1 MKSLLSRIVGDAMQR
16 ISWLLIVGLVF
27 RSIFVFAAPVSAED
41 PGYAGVEIRDLTK
54 QEADKL
60 GWEAPRG
67 AWIVKTVEDGP
78 AAEAGVLPDD
88 IITTIDG
95 VEVPNMRAFTSTI
108 AGKKPL
114 TQVRLRIIRDGKEK
128 SLTIGLA
135 ARPAYLSSGPVE
147 QQLMLDPGGHRAV
160 VWGLTFTPDGRY
172 LITAGADKVVRVWD
186 WRTGKTV
193 RIIRGQ
199 AGFGQSGVIDAIA
212 LSPDGKWLAVGGSL
226 KAAGDILMP
235 IRIYDFASGELKAL
249 LKGHK
254 APVIALSFS
263 PNSSLLISGSFDN
276 TAIIWDVESG
286 QMLHRL
292 EGHDAEIYN
301 VGFSPDG
308 ATAVTGSYD
317 KTLRLWGVAD
327 GNQIAV
333 LTGHESRIN
342 ALAISPK
349 DGTIASASGDGEI
362 RLWDGTGAFLRKL
375 GTIVANVRGMA
386 FDPSGERLF
395 VGCVSACK
403 DGNAFFLDPASGKA
417 LTTLKG
423 TNVAMVAISPDGRV
437 VATSGDVLDGIL
449 ISDALSGAPLKGPNG
464 KQLRLRGTGAP
475 AWAVGF
481 SSDGETIA
489 WGHAGSLKSY
499 NERGPLQFQLRLPS
513 AKAGLGSPERLAD
526 TDVSS
531 FVRARETFGNLSLAH
546 RPGGNYGYVDAIL
559 DIRETAN
566 AQEPAQSTTLKS
578 IERTGSTDGYA
589 HLAYSFTADGKAIVS
604 GGRNGLLRS
613 YDLQGKPL
621 KVFFGHEA
629 DIMAVAVSNDG
640 RFLLSG
646 SKDQTVRLWNLKT
659 GELLVT
665 LFDSSDGEWVL
676 WTPQG
681 YYTGSPGAD
690 RMIGWQINK
699 GADKLPEYVGAEQVR
714 QHLYRPDIVERALV
728 LASAAQAVHEAAGTA
743 FKIADL
749 LDRPIPRFRIVSPTA
764 GSIAH
769 GGRTQL
775 RIVVSP
781 TPDPIKVVS
790 VQVNGRQISDM
801 VPDESTPGSQANGYS
816 LDVPLSNGSNEI
828 RVSAVNAIG
837 EKTEVIT
844 LRHEGDGA
852 LDQRGTLYLLA
863 VGVDKYVAA
872 GGVLPQLRFSS
883 ADAGAFADAM
893 VRRLGPMHDKVVST
907 LLTNGPDATALPT
920 AANIRD
926 ALDKL
931 RSARE
936 TDTVVVFL
944 AGHGTND
951 GPNYRF
957 LPMDAEPLGD
967 GWRSNSAVTWYELE
981 EALQSAKGR
990 RLLFV
995 DTCHAGNAYN
1005 QRIGNTSYHANI
1017 IAYSSARWDQQAL
1030 ERTDLGHGLFTYA
1043 VVEGIDGAADVTHKH
1058 VIRTKELYEFVEKRV
1073 EDLAKEF
1080 RMTQEPQY
1088 FKGRDAEDYVLARW

>member
-1 MKSLLSRIVGDAMQR
+1 MQR
-16 ISWLLIVGLVF
+16 ISWMLIFCLMFGSILVPAS
-27 RSIFVFAAPVSAED
+27 RVSAED
-41 PGYAGVEIRDLTK
+41 PGYVGVEGRDLTK

-67 AWIVKTVEDGP
+67 AWVVRTVEDGP

-95 VEVPNMRAFTSTI
+95 VEVTNMRAFTNAI
-108 AGKKPL
+108 ASKKPR
-114 TQVRLRIIRDGKEK
+114 TQIRLRIIREGKEK
-128 SLTIGLA
+128 SLTLSLV
-135 ARPAYLSSGPVE
+135 ARPPYLSSGPVE
-147 QQLMLDPGGHRAV
+147 QQLMVDPGGHMAL

-172 LITAGADKVVRVWD
+172 LVTAGADKVVRVWD

-199 AGFGQSGVIDAIA
+199 AGFGQNGVINAIA
-212 LSPDGKWLAVGGSL
+212 LSPDGKWLAVGGGF
-226 KAAGDILMP
+226 KAAGDVVTH

-254 APVIALSFS
+254 APVLALSFS

-276 TAIIWDVESG
+276 SAIIWDVENA

-301 VGFSPDG
+301 VGFAPDG

-333 LTGHESRIN
+333 LTGHEGRIN

-349 DGTIASASGDGEI
+349 DGTIASASSDGEI
-362 RLWDGTGAFLRKL
+362 RLWDGATGAFLHRL
-375 GTIVANVRGMA
+375 GTIAANVRGMA
-386 FDPSGERLF
+386 FDPSGDRLF

-403 DGNAFFLDPASGKA
+403 DGNGFFLDPASGKT
-417 LTTLKG
+417 LTTLRG

-449 ISDALSGAPLKGPNG
+449 LSDAFSGAPLKDSSG
-464 KQLRLRGTGAP
+464 KPLRLSGTGAP

-481 SSDGETIA
+481 STDGEMIA
-489 WGHAGSLKSY
+489 WGNASHYKSH

-513 AKAGLGSPERLAD
+513 AKAGLGSPERLTD
-526 TDVSS
+526 SDVSS
-531 FVRARETFGNLSLAH
+531 FVRARETFGNLSIAH
-546 RPGGNYGYVDAIL
+546 RPGGNYGSQDAIL
-559 DIRETAN
+559 DIREIAD
-566 AQEPAQSTTLKS
+566 AQQPLQFKTLKS
-578 IERTGSTDGYA
+578 IERIGASDGYS
-589 HLAYSFTADGKAIVS
+589 HFAYSFTADGKAVIS
-604 GGRNGLLRS
+604 GGKNGLLLS
-613 YDLQGKPL
+613 YDLQGKQL
-621 KVFFGHEA
+621 KAFLGHEA
-629 DIMAVAVSNDG
+629 DITAVAVSNDG

-646 SKDQTVRLWNLKT
+646 SRDQTVRLWNLKT

-665 LFDSSDGEWVL
+665 LFNGSDGEWVL

-699 GADKLPEYVGAEQVR
+699 GADKLPDYVGAEQVR
-714 QHLYRPDIVERALV
+714 QHLYRPDIVERAIV

-749 LDRPIPRFRIVSPTA
+749 LNRPIPRFRIVSPTA
-764 GSIAH
+764 GSIAR

-781 TPDPIKVVS
+781 TPDPVKVVS

-801 VPDESTPGSQANGYS
+801 VPDNSTPGSQPNGYS

-852 LDQRGTLYLLA
+852 LDQRGTLYILA

-872 GGVLPQLRFSS
+872 SGVLPELRFSS

-893 VRRLGPMHDKVVST
+893 VRRLGPLHDKVVAT
-907 LLTNGPDATALPT
+907 LLTNGSNATALPT

-931 RSARE
+931 RSSRE
-936 TDTVVVFL
+936 NDTVVVFL

-957 LPMDAEPLGD
+957 LPMDAEPLAD
-967 GWRSNSAVTWYELE
+967 GWRSNSAVAWYELE
-981 EALQSAKGR
+981 EALESAKGR

-1030 ERTDLGHGLFTYA
+1030 ERADLGHGLFTYA
-1043 VVEGIDGAADVTHKH
+1043 VVEGIDGAADIAHEH
-1058 VIRTKELYEFVEKRV
+1058 VIRTKELYEFVVKRV
-1073 EDLAKEF
+1073 EALAKEF

-1088 FKGRDAEDYVLARW
+1088 FKGRDADDYVLARW

>member
-1 MKSLLSRIVGDAMQR
+1 MQR
-16 ISWLLIVGLVF
+16 ISWFLLFGLIF
-27 RSIFVFAAPVSAED
+27 GSILVPAAPVSAED
-41 PGYAGVEIRDLTK
+41 PGYAGVDIRNLTK

-67 AWIVKTVEDGP
+67 AWVVRTAEDGP

-95 VEVPNMRAFTSTI
+95 VEVANIRAFTNTI
-108 AGKKPL
+108 ASKQPR
-114 TQVRLRIIRDGKEK
+114 TQVRLKLIREGKEK
-128 SLTIGLA
+128 SLTINLD
-135 ARPAYLSSGPVE
+135 ARPAYLSSGPAE
-147 QQLMLDPGGHRAV
+147 QQLMLDPGGHMAV

-172 LITAGADKVVRVWD
+172 LVTAGDDKVVRVWD
-186 WRTGKTV
+186 WHTGQTV

-199 AGFGQSGVIDAIA
+199 AGYGRDGAIGAIA
-212 LSPDGKWLAVGGSL
+212 ISPDGKWLAVGGAF
-226 KAAGDILMP
+226 KAAGDTVTH
-235 IRIYDFASGELKAL
+235 IRIYDFATGELKAL

-254 APVIALSFS
+254 AKVIALSFS

-276 TAIIWDVESG
+276 TAIIWDVETA

-301 VGFSPDG
+301 VAFAPDG

-333 LTGHESRIN
+333 LAGHESRIR
-342 ALAISPK
+342 ALAINPK

-362 RLWDGTGAFLRKL
+362 RLWDGATGAFLRRL
-375 GTIVANVRGMA
+375 GKIVPSLRGMA

-395 VGCVSACK
+395 VGCAGACK
-403 DGNAFFLDPASGKA
+403 DGNGFFLDPASGKTLA
-417 LTTLKG
+417 TLKG
-423 TNVAMVAISPDGRV
+423 TYVAEVAMSPDGRV
-437 VATSGDVLDGIL
+437 IATSGEVQDGIL
-449 ISDALSGAPLKGPNG
+449 ISDALAGVPLKGPNG
-464 KQLRLRGTGAP
+464 KQLRLAGTGTP
-475 AWAVGF
+475 VWAVGF
-481 SSDGETIA
+481 STDGQMIA
-489 WGHAGSLKSY
+489 WGHASNYKSH
-499 NERGPLQFQLRLPS
+499 NERGPLQSQLRLPS
-513 AKAGLGSPERLAD
+513 AKEGLGSPEPLPA
-526 TDVSS
+526 TDVSN
-531 FVRARETFGNLSLAH
+531 FVRARESFGNLSLAY
-546 RPGGNYGYVDAIL
+546 RPGGNYDSADAIL
-559 DIRETAN
+559 DIRESTD
-566 AQEPAQSTTLKS
+566 AQQPAQLKTLNS
-578 IERTGSTDGYA
+578 IERVGATDGYS
-589 HLAYSFTADGKAIVS
+589 HFAYSFSPDGKVIVS
-604 GGRNGLLRS
+604 GGANGTLLS
-613 YDLQGKPL
+613 YDLQGKRL
-621 KVFFGHEA
+621 KVFLGHEA
-629 DIMAVAVSNDG
+629 EITAVAVSNDG

-646 SKDQTVRLWNLKT
+646 SRDQTARLWNLKT
-659 GELLVT
+659 GELLVS
-665 LFDSSDGEWVL
+665 LFYGSDGEWVL

-699 GADKLPEYVGAEQVR
+699 GVDKLPDYVGAEQVR
-714 QHLYRPDIVERALV
+714 QHLYRPDIVERAIV

-775 RIVVSP
+775 RIVVTP
-781 TPDPIKVVS
+781 TPDPIKEVN

-801 VPDESTPGSQANGYS
+801 VPDNSTPGSQANGYS
-816 LDVPLSNGSNEI
+816 LEVPLSNGSNEI

-844 LRHEGDGA
+844 LRHEGEGA

-863 VGVDKYVAA
+863 VGVDNYAA
-872 GGVLPQLRFSS
+872 AQGVLPELRFSS
-883 ADAGAFADAM
+883 ADASAFADAM
-893 VRRLGPMHDKVVST
+893 VRRLGPLHDKVVST
-907 LLTNGPDATALPT
+907 LLTNGPNATALPT

-967 GWRSNSAVTWYELE
+967 GWRSNSAVAWYELE

-1017 IAYSSARWDQQAL
+1017 IAYSSARWDQEAL
-1030 ERTDLGHGLFTYA
+1030 ERSDLGHGLFTYA
-1043 VVEGIDGAADVTHKH
+1043 VVEGIDGAADVANKH
-1058 VIRTKELYEFVEKRV
+1058 VIRTKELYEYVVKRV
-1073 EDLAKEF
+1073 EDLAKQF
-1080 RMTQEPQY
+1080 RMSQEPQY

>member
-1 MKSLLSRIVGDAMQR
+1 MF
-16 ISWLLIVGLVF
+16 GLMF
-27 RSIFVFAAPVSAED
+27 GSILAPAASVSAQE
-41 PGYAGVEIRDLTK
+41 PGYIGVEGRDLTK

-67 AWIVKTVEDGP
+67 AWVVKTMDDGP

-95 VEVPNMRAFTSTI
+95 LEVANVRAFTNTI
-108 AGKKPL
+108 TGKEPR
-114 TQVRLRIIRDGKEK
+114 TQIRLKIIREGKEK
-128 SLTIGLA
+128 SLTISLVS
-135 ARPAYLSSGPVE
+135 RPANLSSGPVE
-147 QQLMLDPGGHRAV
+147 QQLMLDPGGHMAKL
-160 VWGLTFTPDGRY
+160 WGLTFSPDGRY

-186 WRTGKTV
+186 WRAAKTV

-199 AGFGQSGVIDAIA
+199 AGFGLNGVIYAIA
-212 LSPDGKWLAVGGSL
+212 LSPDGKWLAVGGGL
-226 KAAGDILMP
+226 KAAGDIVTH

-263 PNSSLLISGSFDN
+263 PNSSLLISGSLDN
-276 TAIIWDVESG
+276 TAIIWDVENA

-301 VGFSPDG
+301 VGFAPDG
-308 ATAVTGSYD
+308 ATAVTGSFD

-333 LTGHESRIN
+333 LTGHKSRIT
-342 ALAISPK
+342 AFAISPK
-349 DGTIASASGDGEI
+349 DGTIASAGDDGEI
-362 RLWDGTGAFLRKL
+362 RLWDGATGVFLHTL
-375 GTIVANVRGMA
+375 GTIVPNIRGMA

-395 VGCVSACK
+395 VGCARACK
-403 DGNAFFLDPASGKA
+403 DGNGFFLDPASGKT

-423 TNVAMVAISPDGRV
+423 LNVAMVAISPDGRV
-437 VATSGDVLDGIL
+437 VATSGGFLDGIL
-449 ISDALSGAPLKGPNG
+449 ISDVFSGAPLKSPDGE
-464 KQLRLRGTGAP
+464 QLRLGGTGAP

-481 SSDGETIA
+481 SNDGETIA
-489 WGHAGSLKSY
+489 WGHALQFKSH
-499 NERGPLQFQLRLPS
+499 NERGPLRFQLRLPS
-513 AKAGLGSPERLAD
+513 AKAGLGSPERLASA
-526 TDVSS
+526 DVSS
-531 FVRARETFGNLSLAH
+531 FVRARETYQDLSLAY
-546 RPGGNYGYVDAIL
+546 RPGGNYGNPDAIL
-559 DIRETAN
+559 DIRQTVDAR
-566 AQEPAQSTTLKS
+566 QPAQVKTLNS
-578 IERTGSTDGYA
+578 IERIGSTDGYS
-589 HLAYSFTADGKAIVS
+589 HFAYSFTADGKAIVS
-604 GGRNGLLRS
+604 GGKNGFLRS

-621 KVFFGHEA
+621 KTFLGHES
-629 DIMAVAVSNDG
+629 DITAVAASNDN

-646 SKDQTVRLWNLKT
+646 SNDQTVRLWNLKT

-665 LFDSSDGEWVL
+665 LFNGSDGEWVL

-699 GADKLPEYVGAEQVR
+699 GADKLPDYVRAEQVR
-714 QHLYRPDIVERALV
+714 QHLYRPDIVERAIV

-764 GSIAH
+764 GSIAR

-775 RIVVSP
+775 RIVVGP

-801 VPDESTPGSQANGYS
+801 VPDNSGSGTQPGYS
-816 LDVPLSNGSNEI
+816 LDVPLANGSNEI

-844 LRHEGDGA
+844 LRHEGEGA

-872 GGVLPQLRFSS
+872 KGVLPQLRFSS

-893 VRRLGPMHDKVVST
+893 VRRLGPLHDKVVLT
-907 LLTNGPDATALPT
+907 LLTNGSNATALPT

-957 LPMDAEPLGD
+957 LPMDAEPLPD
-967 GWRSNSAVTWYELE
+967 GWRSNSAVAWYELE
-981 EALQSAKGR
+981 EVLQSAKGR

-1030 ERTDLGHGLFTYA
+1030 ERADLGHGLFTYA
-1043 VVEGIDGAADVTHKH
+1043 VVEGIDGAADVAHEH
-1058 VIRTKELYEFVEKRV
+1058 VIRTKELYEFVVKRV
-1073 EDLAKEF
+1073 EGLAKEF

-1088 FKGRDAEDYVLARW
+1088 FKGRDAEDYVLAHW